1 MLFNHLAVYLPYHSM
16 SAHIHL
22 LHFSTVSQYSI
33 VIYINQ
39 HDFNRQKLCRL
50 GDKGVEKLGSGKAD
64 SGRKVTW
71 TKKESPGHTQGNRSS
86 SMARKWGMYR
96 IVIGGKEERERL
108 WGLTTQA
115 EKSDLNSV
123 GSGEAF
129 QFLQGKLMLQWLRQ
143 KNSGLHRLKQ

>member
-1 MLFNHLAVYLPYHSM
+1 
-16 SAHIHL
+16 
-22 LHFSTVSQYSI
+22 
-33 VIYINQ
+33 
-39 HDFNRQKLCRL
+39 
-50 GDKGVEKLGSGKAD
+50 
-64 SGRKVTW
+64 
-71 TKKESPGHTQGNRSS
+71 
-86 SMARKWGMYR
+86 MYR

-115 EKSDLNSV
+115 EKLDLNSV